1 MFRETDAL
9 DDYVS
14 FINNQVRQLPTD
26 TRELWLGNFVESLI
40 ESVATAPFVAQLL
53 KESLYCLHEL

>member
-9 DDYVS
+9 EDYVS
-14 FINNQVRQLPTD
+14 FISNQVKRLPSD

-40 ESVATAPFVAQLL
+40 ESVATAPFVARLL
-53 KESLYCLHEL
+53 NESLYCLHEL